1 MICRLLKSS
10 CQWVLFLINY
20 KPYTLPYTAT
30 GLSKKFTE
38 SENLSWWGQSFD
50 LSKRWYV
57 YYSFEHPTR
66 KDEKGNPTLKRQTP
80 IMLKVNQRYKTKK
93 ERLFHLQLIRDAL
106 HQMLKDGYS
115 PYEQTGDNHSR
126 NYSAESALD
135 FSFELKKSILS
146 ESSIRDYKSRLN
158 QFKTYLEQQGLLHR
172 NIEHV
177 NKKVVNDYL
186 NSVQKASSARNRNN
200 AKMVLGA
207 LLSVLV
213 DNDIIPRNFVHS
225 IKKLKSKPK
234 RNKTYSHQ
242 VVDGLYEFLAQ
253 KDPHLLF
260 FIKMVSYNFLRPIE
274 VCRLQMKDINL
285 SQKILHVR
293 AKNKLVKT
301 KIIPDLILSELE
313 KLDFSNAEHYLA
325 TPTGVGPWDATETN
339 RRDYFS
345 KQFSKAKK
353 MYNMHLKESG
363 KTLQLG
369 QDHTIYSFRHT
380 FITKLYRQL
389 RKEFSTTDTY
399 DKVMLITGHSTLD
412 ALKAYLRDIDAEL
425 PDDYSGYLN

>member
-1 MICRLLKSS
+1 MGYFFDKLQTEYATAYGQGLK
-10 CQWVLFLINY
+10 
-20 KPYTLPYTAT
+20 
-30 GLSKKFTE
+30 KKFTAPKIYHGGE
-38 SENLSWWGQSFD
+38 SFD

-57 YYSFEHPTR
+57 YYSFEHPRR
-66 KDEKGNPTLKRQTP
+66 KDVKGNPVLQRQTP
-80 IMLKVNQRYKTKK
+80 IYLKVNQNYKTKK
-93 ERLFHLQLIRDAL
+93 ERLLHFELIREAL
-106 HQMLKDGYS
+106 HEMLKNGYS
-115 PYEQTGDNHSR
+115 PYLDSGSEQLVAYTS
-126 NYSAESALD
+126 ESALD
-135 FSFELKKSILS
+135 FAFELKKSLLS
-146 ESSIRDYKSRLN
+146 ESSVRDYKSRLHR
-158 QFKTYLEQQGLLHR
+158 FKTYLEQQGLLHR
-172 NIEHV
+172 NIKQID
-177 NKKVVNDYL
+177 KKLVIDYL

-200 AKMVLGA
+200 AKMVLGS
-207 LLSVLV
+207 LFSVLV
-213 DNDIIPRNFVHS
+213 DNDFIPRNFVHS

-234 RNKTYSHQ
+234 RNKTYSHKI
-242 VVDGLYEFLAQ
+242 VDGLYEFLD
-253 KDPHLLF
+253 KNDPQLLF

-274 VCRLQMKDINL
+274 VCRLQIKDINL

-313 KLDFSNAEHYLA
+313 KLDFSNAEHYLV
-325 TPTGVGPWDATETN
+325 TPIGVGPWDATETN

-345 KQFSKAKK
+345 EQFNKAKK

-363 KTLQLG
+363 ETLQLG

-389 RKEFSTTDTY
+389 RKEFSTTETY

>member
-1 MICRLLKSS
+1 MGSFFDKLQTVYATVYSHGLK
-10 CQWVLFLINY
+10 
-20 KPYTLPYTAT
+20 KR
-30 GLSKKFTE
+30 FTE
-38 SENLSWWGQSFD
+38 PKIYHGGEDFD

-57 YYSFEHPTR
+57 YYSFEHPTKR
-66 KDEKGNPTLKRQTP
+66 DDKGNPTLKRQTP
-80 IMLKVNQRYKTKK
+80 IMLRVNQRYKTKK

-115 PYEQTGDNHSR
+115 PYEQERDERSIS
-126 NYSAESALD
+126 YSAESALD
-135 FSFELKKSILS
+135 FAFELKKGLLS
-146 ESSIRDYKSRLN
+146 ESSVRDYKSRLN
-158 QFKTYLEQQGLLHR
+158 RFKTHLEQQGLLHR
-172 NIEHV
+172 DIRQV
-177 NKKVVNDYL
+177 DKKVVNDYL
-186 NSVQKASSARNRNN
+186 NSIQKASSARNRNN

-207 LLSVLV
+207 LFSVLV
-213 DNDIIPRNFVHS
+213 DNEIIPRNFVHS
-225 IKKLKSKPK
+225 IKKLKSRPK
-234 RNKTYSHQ
+234 RNKAYSHK
-242 VVDGLYEFLAQ
+242 VVDGLYEFLEAE
-253 KDPHLLF
+253 DPQLLF

-274 VCRLQMKDINL
+274 VCRLQIKDIDL
-285 SQKILHVR
+285 SQKVLHVR

-301 KIIPDLILSELE
+301 KIVPDLILPELE
-313 KLDFSNAEHYLA
+313 RLDFSNAEDYLV

-345 KQFSKAKK
+345 KQFNKAKK
-353 MYNMHLKESG
+353 MYNMHLKELGES
-363 KTLQLG
+363 LQLG

-389 RKEFSTTDTY
+389 RKEFSTTETY